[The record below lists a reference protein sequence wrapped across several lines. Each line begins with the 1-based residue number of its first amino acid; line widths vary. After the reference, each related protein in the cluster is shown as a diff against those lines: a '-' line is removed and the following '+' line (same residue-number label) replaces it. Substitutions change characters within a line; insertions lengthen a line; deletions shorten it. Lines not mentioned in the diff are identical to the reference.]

1 CTRPSHWTRKPSRPK
16 PDERAGTWAVPCQ
29 RVPCPVLEFRF
40 CWRRGREVEGTP
52 LLREHAAY
60 TRIEGSNP
68 SVSASK
74 IPAPARR
81 APKPAEPP
89 VLRVFLWPIG
99 FALIAFSGEPGIKT
113 GARAR
118 TGGGSCRACDP
129 VWWRYSSLIIQNGM
143 YN

>member
-1 CTRPSHWTRKPSRPK
+1 
-16 PDERAGTWAVPCQ
+16 
-29 RVPCPVLEFRF
+29 
-40 CWRRGREVEGTP
+40 VEGTP

-89 VLRVFLWPIG
+89 VLRVFLWLSG
-99 FALIAFSGEPGIKT
+99 FALIAFSGEPGIKA

-118 TGGGSCRACDP
+118 TGGGPCRACGRAT
-129 VWWRYSSLIIQNGM
+129 WGCFLLILHNGM